1 VSRIH
6 SEGEVLVEE
15 HTEDGTRLEARVGP
29 SLAAELNAY
38 LVASA

>member
-6 SEGEVLVEE
+6 GEGEVLVEE
-15 HTEDGTRLEARVGP
+15 HTEHGTRLEARVGP
-29 SLAAELNAY
+29 ALAAELSDY